1 VKHVPRTPLDTWVKA
16 KVGLPAHQ
24 ELTRGVLV
32 SYQLEKLI
40 SVLEYVKRC
49 SPFYRQCFAE
59 YDPRSVTS
67 LEDLSG
73 WPLTTSEDLRSD
85 PLALLCVSQSAVQRV
100 VTLRTRTEY
109 ERPQRLFFSPAD
121 LELAVDFF
129 HHGFSTQ
136 VAPGQR
142 MLVLMPCAKPHSVG
156 DLLARG
162 LTRLGVEAIPYGPM
176 QSPEAVADAILRHD
190 IDCLVGVPA
199 EMEALAR
206 YPGITR
212 IPRGQI
218 RSVWLGTQNSRECDV
233 EEIGRLWG
241 CPVFQHYG
249 AAVMCPGGG
258 VECAAREGFHLREAD
273 VIIEIVDPRTTRPA
287 ADGIRGEVVVTTLT
301 REAMP
306 LVRYRT
312 GHMAAMVAAPCPCGS
327 ELRRITSLRGETY

>member
-1 VKHVPRTPLDTWVKA
+1 MKHVPRTPLDAWVKT
-16 KVGLPAHQ
+16 KVGLAAHQ
-24 ELTRGVLV
+24 ELTRGALA

-49 SPFYRQCFAE
+49 SPFYRQRFAGYE
-59 YDPRSVTS
+59 PKSVTS
-67 LEDLSG
+67 LQDLSK
-73 WPLTTSEDLRSD
+73 WPLTTADDLRSD
-85 PLALLCVSQSAVQRV
+85 PLAFLCVSQSAVQRV
-100 VTLRTRTEY
+100 VTLPIRTEY

-129 HHGFSTQ
+129 HHGFSTH
-136 VAPGQR
+136 VAAGQR
-142 MLVLMPCAKPHSVG
+142 MLILMPCEKPFSVG

-162 LTRLGVEAIPYGPM
+162 LARLGVETVPYGPM
-176 QSPEAVADAILRHD
+176 QSPEAVVDAILRHG

-218 RSVWLGTQNSRECDV
+218 RSVWLGTQNSRRCDV
-233 EEIGRLWG
+233 EAIMRLWG

-273 VIIEIVDPRTTRPA
+273 VIIEIVDPRTTRPV
-287 ADGIRGEVVVTTLT
+287 ADGIRGDVVVTTLT

-306 LVRYRT
+306 LVRYRI
-312 GHMAAMVAAPCPCGS
+312 GHLAAFAAAPCPCGS